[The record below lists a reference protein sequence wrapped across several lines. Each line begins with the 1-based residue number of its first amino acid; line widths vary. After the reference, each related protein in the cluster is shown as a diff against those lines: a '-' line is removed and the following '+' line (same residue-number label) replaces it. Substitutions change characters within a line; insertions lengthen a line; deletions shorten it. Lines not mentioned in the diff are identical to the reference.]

1 MAEKISNLILENA
14 KEVFDMAVH
23 NTEYHISKTEHNSL
37 FFETH
42 IFYPNIIK
50 LFIQEFLLQYCGH
63 IHDITQQFDK
73 ENTDYNLFFENGD
86 PYLTLVEDCKEIKE
100 WLDNFLKDF
109 TGRIIKDNIPYN
121 RIPVFTFYSQ
131 FEKQFD
137 ILNDNGYICEN
148 GEYLKWEKS
157 KQSLAEYFG
166 YMPVKNNN
174 HQWKFI
180 EKLFNETGL
189 KNSFSTNGSSYGGSH
204 SKKKSRDYEKL
215 LEILKNTPEGK

>member
-1 MAEKISNLILENA
+1 MAEKISNLILKNA

-50 LFIQEFLLQYCGH
+50 LFIQEFLLQYCEQ
-63 IHDITQQFDK
+63 IHDITQELDRR
-73 ENTDYNLFFENGD
+73 NTDYNLFFEDGD

-100 WLDNFLKDF
+100 WLDSFLKDF
-109 TGRIIKDNIPYN
+109 TGRIIEADIPYN
-121 RIPVFTFYSQ
+121 RILVFMFYPQ
-131 FEKQFD
+131 FEKQFNL
-137 ILNDNGYICEN
+137 IKNNGYFCEKDK
-148 GEYLKWEKS
+148 YLKWQKS
-157 KQSLAEYFG
+157 KKSLAEYFG

-180 EKLFNETGL
+180 EKLFNETDL
-189 KNSFSTNGSSYGGSH
+189 KNSFSTNGSPYN
-204 SKKKSRDYEKL
+204 KKKSRDYEKL